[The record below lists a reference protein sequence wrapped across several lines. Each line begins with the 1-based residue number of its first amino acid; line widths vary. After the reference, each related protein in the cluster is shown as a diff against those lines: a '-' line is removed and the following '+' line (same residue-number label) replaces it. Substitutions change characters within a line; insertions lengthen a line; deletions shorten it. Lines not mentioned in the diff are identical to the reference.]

1 MPRKSRARR
10 EKSPFRFFDNR
21 EKYLMFVTTCSEKWQ
36 VAAHMARELKTI
48 NPSPPALRVL
58 DAGMGDGTVLT
69 RTMRAMHNM
78 FPTIPFL
85 VVGKE
90 VSLEDVRLSIEKMGD
105 RFHEHPHTVFVATNL
120 YYYEVAGMMPRKSP
134 MADFMWR
141 EIALEGTT
149 THEFDMQIS
158 DQLQPILSAGWRT
171 RSSEKTGNPL
181 YVKPSAVVIYRKDHR
196 FALDSVIP
204 RLGDPL
210 EFDFVMASQPYQA
223 RLPAEVKSRNVLRPL
238 ARALAPGGRM
248 VAVQSTG
255 KDPGMDI
262 IRAVWPDEDPFQ
274 TPRHMLLDTLK
285 REMEGERRN
294 LRFLPYADSRSLFR
308 FHLHTLASEI
318 SSNIGTSTLLAA
330 WNAAVYVAQIEDV
343 KLMKALRN
351 SRYLDTTAEVLRS
364 QDGLWFTNELFAVAR
379 GRS

>member
-1 MPRKSRARR
+1 
-10 EKSPFRFFDNR
+10 
-21 EKYLMFVTTCSEKWQ
+21 
-36 VAAHMARELKTI
+36 MAQELKHVK
-48 NPSPPALRVL
+48 PSPPALRVL

-90 VSLEDVRLSIEKMGD
+90 ISLEDVRLSIEKMVD

-120 YYYEVAGMMPRKSP
+120 YYYEVAGLSPRNTSP
-134 MADFMWR
+134 ADFNWQ
-141 EIALEGTT
+141 EIELEGTT
-149 THEFDMQIS
+149 THEFDAQIS
-158 DQLQPILSAGWRT
+158 NRLQPILSTGWRT
-171 RSSEKTGNPL
+171 RTSEKTGNPL

-204 RLGDPL
+204 RQGEAQ

-223 RLPAEVKSRNVLRPL
+223 RLPAEVKIRNVLRPL
-238 ARALAPGGRM
+238 ARAIAPGGRM
-248 VAVQSTG
+248 VVVQSTG

-262 IRAVWPDEDPFQ
+262 VRSVWPEENPFQ
-274 TPRHMLLDTLK
+274 TPRRMLLDVLK
-285 REMEGERRN
+285 SEMKAERRN
-294 LRFLPYADSRSLFR
+294 LRYFPYTDSRSQFR
-308 FHLHTLASEI
+308 YQMHTLASEI

-343 KLMKALRN
+343 KLMKALRKGG
-351 SRYLDTTAEVLRS
+351 YLEETEKILRAH
-364 QDGLWFTNELFAVAR
+364 DGLWFTNELFAVAR
-379 GRS
+379 GRT